1 MQTTESLRHTI
12 AVTQELHSV
21 VKTMKALAGVNI
33 RQYER
38 AAHAVAEYNRTV
50 EMGLQ
55 IALRRLPAQVA
66 GPKSV
71 GKWSGKGTLGAIIFG
86 SDQGMC
92 GQLNDQVVHHAA
104 QALKK
109 LEPRHTE
116 QLIAAVGLRAASQ
129 LEGLEKK
136 LETVVP
142 VPGSVAGIT
151 AAVELALRQIED
163 WHFKR
168 GVEFVVLFYARPVS
182 GAWYRIRG
190 VRLLP
195 VDEEWINSIR
205 AKPWAGKTIP
215 MFTMDE
221 TQLFRALIREY
232 LFVSLYRAFAESL
245 ASENA
250 SRLASM
256 QVAQR
261 NIEDRLHS
269 LTAES
274 RQLRQESITS
284 ELLETIAAFE
294 ALKGTGSRPSPS
306 SPDFSKR
313 Q

>member
-1 MQTTESLRHTI
+1 MQTTESLRRTI
-12 AVTQELHSV
+12 AVTQELQSV

-33 RQYER
+33 RQYES

-55 IALRRLPAQVA
+55 IALRRLPAQIPA
-66 GPKSV
+66 PQTTG
-71 GKWSGKGTLGAIIFG
+71 GKLGVIVFG

-92 GQLNDQVVHHAA
+92 GQLNDQVVQHAARAVEKLRRHHAE
-104 QALKK
+104 QAM
-109 LEPRHTE
+109 
-116 QLIAAVGLRAASQ
+116 AAVGIRAASQ
-129 LEGLEKK
+129 MEGLGRTMDA
-136 LETVVP
+136 TVQ

-151 AAVELALRQIED
+151 PAVEAVLRQIED
-163 WHFKR
+163 WHFR
-168 GVEFVVLFYARPVS
+168 QGIEFVVLFYARPVS

-195 VDEEWINSIR
+195 VDEEWINSVR
-205 AKPWAGKTIP
+205 AKPWPGKAVP

-256 QVAQR
+256 QVAER
-261 NIEDRLHS
+261 NIEDRLHA

-284 ELLETIAAFE
+284 ELLDTIAAFE
-294 ALKGTGSRPSPS
+294 ALRGKGA
-306 SPDFSKR
+306 
-313 Q
+313 